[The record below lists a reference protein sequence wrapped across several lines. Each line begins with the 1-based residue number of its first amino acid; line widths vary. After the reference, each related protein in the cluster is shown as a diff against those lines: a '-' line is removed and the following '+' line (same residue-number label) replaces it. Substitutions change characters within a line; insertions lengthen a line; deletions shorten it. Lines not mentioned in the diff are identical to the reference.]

1 MGNNI
6 SLSQSVL
13 QNLLLLDKT
22 SAAFDDV
29 SAHVNARA
37 RVLGPVDDPVAF
49 FAAQGYRNVVEDY
62 GLVKSGLDKSLSV
75 ISEGLNAVEKGID
88 TINQMKALAD
98 SAKASSDDTE
108 RKSLSA
114 TFKEL
119 RLQLDK
125 LLADA
130 TMGGVNLVKATPDNM
145 TINLDPAGTNT
156 YVLSGI
162 DLSVGVI
169 GLTDST
175 TNDWKK
181 ANDADVDTA
190 MSEVKTALSKFRSA
204 SRTLGDHSKFL
215 TTRVNFTKEKMS
227 NHNQAAT
234 ALTALTQAEL
244 AAALAQQNSLAVGQQ
259 AGAGV
264 LAKIAENEKVL
275 FSMLGR

>member
-1 MGNNI
+1 MTNI

-22 SAAFDDV
+22 SAAFDNI

-37 RVLGPVDDPVAF
+37 KVLGPVDDPVAY
-49 FAAQGYRNVVEDY
+49 FAAKGYQNVAEDF
-62 GLVKSGLDKSLSV
+62 GLVKAGLDKSLNV
-75 ISEGLNAVEKGID
+75 ITEGLNAVDKGIE
-88 TINQMKALAD
+88 TINQMKALAE
-98 SAKASSDDTE
+98 SAKSSSDDTE

-125 LLADA
+125 MLGDA
-130 TMGGVNLVKATPDNM
+130 SMGGVNLVKATPDNM
-145 TINLDPAGTNT
+145 TVNLNPDGTKT
-156 YVLSGI
+156 YVITGI
-162 DLSVGVI
+162 DLSVAVI

-215 TTRVNFTKEKMS
+215 TTRVNFTKEKIA
-227 NHNQAAT
+227 NHSQAAT
-234 ALTALTQAEL
+234 ALTAYTQAEL

>member
-1 MGNNI
+1 MTNI

-22 SAAFDDV
+22 SAAFDNI

-37 RVLGPVDDPVAF
+37 KVLGPVDDPVAY
-49 FAAQGYRNVVEDY
+49 FAAKGYQNVAEDF
-62 GLVKSGLDKSLSV
+62 GLVKAGLEKSLNV
-75 ISEGLNAVEKGID
+75 ITEGLNAVDKGIE
-88 TINQMKALAD
+88 TINQMKALAE
-98 SAKASSDDTE
+98 SAKSSSDDTE

-125 LLADA
+125 LLGDA
-130 TMGGVNLVKATPDNM
+130 SMGGVNLVKATPDNM
-145 TINLDPAGTNT
+145 TVNLNPDGTKT
-156 YVLSGI
+156 YVITGI
-162 DLSVGVI
+162 DLSVAVI

-190 MSEVKTALSKFRSA
+190 MSEVKTALAKFRSA

-215 TTRVNFTKEKMS
+215 TTRVNFTKEKIA
-227 NHNQAAT
+227 NHSQAAT
-234 ALTALTQAEL
+234 ALTAYTQAEL